1 MSEPKLGVLSAHVRA
16 AFRWVTATE
25 TFGDG
30 DEPHGG
36 DGARSRRR
44 LKFAIAL
51 GIVVVSVSSAVA
63 GWRAEI
69 FNEYAAQSEGLFRQQ
84 LVTLQQH
91 ERQSEEQVTS
101 DLRQFGTYEQDYSL
115 AQQLQQ
121 DAHHTTGSL
130 ARRLRAAAQGESTLA
145 GLNQTQNFQTLPPTP
160 YTDGTAAYHPAS
172 AYLWANESAFEDID
186 PAALRREARAD
197 RIDAVN
203 MTGVAVLF
211 VFALVLLT
219 LGQVTLGGPAPATP
233 KRSWTLGHSLAS
245 LAVVVW
251 VAGAVLFTVM
261 LL

>member
-1 MSEPKLGVLSAHVRA
+1 MSEPKPGASPARIRA

-25 TFGDG
+25 SFADG
-30 DEPHGG
+30 DEPR
-36 DGARSRRR
+36 ARDAPSRRR

-51 GIVVVSVSSAVA
+51 GIVAVTVSSAVA
-63 GWRAEI
+63 GYRAEL
-69 FNEYAAQSEGLFRQQ
+69 FNEYAAQSEGLYRQQ
-84 LVTLQQH
+84 LVTLQQR

-101 DLRQFGTYEQDYSL
+101 DLRQFGTFEQDHSL

-121 DAHHTTGSL
+121 QANRTTTGSL

-145 GLNQTQNFQTLPPTP
+145 GLNQTQNFQVLQPTV
-160 YTDGTAAYHPAS
+160 YTDGTADYEPGS
-172 AYLWANESAFEDID
+172 AYLAANERAFEDID

-203 MTGVAVLF
+203 MTGVTVLF

-219 LGQVTLGGPAPATP
+219 LSQVTLGGPAPATP

-245 LAVVVW
+245 LAVVFW
-251 VAGAVLFTVM
+251 VAAAVLFTVV
-261 LL
+261 LV

>member
-1 MSEPKLGVLSAHVRA
+1 MSEPKPGASPARVRA

-25 TFGDG
+25 TFGDD
-30 DEPHGG
+30 DEPRAG
-36 DGARSRRR
+36 DGAPSRRR

-84 LVTLQQH
+84 LVTLQQR

-101 DLRQFGTYEQDYSL
+101 DLRQFGTYEQDVSL
-115 AQQLQQ
+115 AQQLQHEA
-121 DAHHTTGSL
+121 DHTTGSL
-130 ARRLRAAAQGESTLA
+130 ALRLRAEAQGESTLA
-145 GLNQTQNFQTLPPTP
+145 GLNQTQNFQAESPAP
-160 YTDGTAAYHPAS
+160 YEDGTAAYDPAT
-172 AYLWANESAFEDID
+172 AYLWANESAFEGID

-197 RIDAVN
+197 RLDAVN

-219 LGQVTLGGPAPATP
+219 LGQVTLGGPVPATP

-245 LAVVVW
+245 LAMVVW
-251 VAGAVLFTVM
+251 VAGVVLFTVI